1 MQTSERIPTSTFNSY
16 AAALFDFFGSVELA
30 LDRNCNFRTLGI
42 RIAGLPKPYLF
53 QLRNGY
59 EGRVHGSAWVIE
71 EGEAEGFINSIRFF
85 VIYRREQLQ
94 LFLRARRSLRREL
107 TEKEKQRR
115 LKIVDSLSEEPTG
128 FVLPPSFFKNTIN

>member
-1 MQTSERIPTSTFNSY
+1 
-16 AAALFDFFGSVELA
+16 
-30 LDRNCNFRTLGI
+30 
-42 RIAGLPKPYLF
+42 
-53 QLRNGY
+53 
-59 EGRVHGSAWVIE
+59 VIE

-128 FVLPPSFFKNTIN
+128 FMLPPSFFKNAINSPRERRRGRETEEVRRVRKVRIPEYRQRDTKPVAR